1 MAKRF
6 TLTEAQ
12 RLIPQMERLLRDAIE
27 RKAAYEDAE
36 REIHTMQQRV
46 MMMGGVSVDRDH
58 VTALNQRREE
68 AASQLRAAIEGVQEE
83 GVQIKDLDV
92 GLIDFPTL
100 YRGAEV
106 LLCWKLGERKIEYW
120 HDTEEGF
127 RGRKP
132 IDQDFLDNHG
142 H

>member
-12 RLIPQMERLLRDAIE
+12 RPIPQMERLLRDAIE